1 MEKFSWT
8 DLVKNEE
15 VLHSVKEETSSY
27 MQDEEGRLTGLV
39 TFSVGTA
46 F

>member
-1 MEKFSWT
+1 MEKFNWT
-8 DLVKNEE
+8 DLVKTED
-15 VLHSVKEETSSY
+15 VFHIVKEETSSY
-27 MQDEEGRLTGLV
+27 MQDKEGRLTGLV

>member
-15 VLHSVKEETSSY
+15 VLHLVKEETSSY
-27 MQDEEGRLTGLV
+27 MQDKDGRLTGLV